1 MAATKSASGKERIL
15 DAALDLFA
23 ARGFENVGV
32 TEIAE
37 AAEVSQPSI
46 HYHFRNKR
54 GLWEASM
61 QRLAERLDATTVVQ
75 DNLSKAL
82 DPLSALK
89 AACVILLQTSQQSPT
104 LGRIIMAEGQ
114 VSSDRLAW
122 LMREVYADSY
132 YRFQELIEACIEAGA
147 IKPYKPHQIL
157 MLLHG
162 AAVTYFNMA
171 PLVDAVFGE
180 DVRARKNASA
190 FQELFMDV
198 LFAGLAPAQSET
210 QTNKKGRR

>member
-1 MAATKSASGKERIL
+1 MATTKSASGKERIL
-15 DAALDLFA
+15 DAALELFA

-37 AAEVSQPSI
+37 AAAVSQPSI

-61 QRLAERLDATTVVQ
+61 QRLAQRMDANAVVQ
-75 DNLSKAL
+75 DNLSLTL

-89 AACVILLQTSQQSPT
+89 AACVILLQRSQQSPT

-114 VSSDRLAW
+114 ASSDRLDW
-122 LMREVYADSY
+122 LMREVYAESY
-132 YRFQELIEACIEAGA
+132 YRFQELIDACIEVGA

-171 PLVDAVFGE
+171 PLVDTVFGE
-180 DVRARKNASA
+180 DVRTQKNASA

-198 LFAGLAPAQSET
+198 MFAGLEPTTSEK
-210 QTNKKGRR
+210 QNHKKGRR